1 MATTMT
7 YAYKGRD
14 TSGKIVKGKVD
25 AANESQ
31 VASRLRTMGV
41 SPTSIAE
48 APGGTGLNMEI
59 NFGSLG
65 GGSVGMK
72 DIAVMSRQMA
82 TMISAGLSLLRTLS
96 ILTEQTENKK
106 LSAILDKVRSDVEA
120 GLSLSDAMSLHPDD
134 FPPLML
140 SLIRAGETGGFLEA
154 SLESV
159 ANNFEA
165 ELKLRGTI
173 KSALTY
179 PVVVLVMAI
188 LAVIGMLIFIVP
200 IFQKMFEDLGS
211 ALPLPT
217 QFLVVISQSMGIAG
231 PILFV
236 AAIVFGVWWRKNKN
250 TERVRK
256 FVDPI
261 KLKMPVFGPL
271 MTKVAIARMT
281 RNFGT
286 MMAAGVPILR
296 SLSIVG
302 ATSGNWVI
310 ERSLLKVQD
319 SVRQG
324 ASIAVPLAEESVFPS
339 MVVQMIAVG
348 EDAGALEPML
358 HKISDFYDQE
368 VESTTEQLTALIEP
382 LMIAFIGVVIGGMI
396 VALYM
401 PVFSIFEQIQ

>member
-1 MATTMT
+1 MPTTLT

-14 TSGKIVKGKVD
+14 TTGKIVKGKVD

-48 APGGTGLNMEI
+48 APAGTGLNMELS
-59 NFGSLG
+59 FGALG

-72 DIAVMSRQMA
+72 DIAIMSRQMA
-82 TMISAGLSLLRTLS
+82 TMISAGLSLLRTLT

-106 LSAILDKVRSDVEA
+106 LAKILDTVRNDVET
-120 GLSLSDAMSLHPDD
+120 GLSLSDALGKHPGD

-140 SLIRAGETGGFLEA
+140 SLIRAGETGGFLEG

-159 ANNFEA
+159 ANNYEA

-179 PVVVLVMAI
+179 PVVVLIMAI
-188 LAVIGMLIFIVP
+188 LAVFGMLIFIVP

-211 ALPLPT
+211 QLPLPT
-217 QFLVVISQSMGIAG
+217 QLLVVLSGLMVYIVPIVVIGGVAFGI
-231 PILFV
+231 
-236 AAIVFGVWWRKNKN
+236 WWKKNKN

-256 FVDPI
+256 VVDPL
-261 KLKMPVFGPL
+261 KLKLPVFGDL
-271 MTKVAIARMT
+271 MTKVAIARFT

-296 SLSIVG
+296 SLAIVG
-302 ATSGNWVI
+302 STSGNYVI
-310 ERSLLKVQD
+310 EKSLIKVQE
-319 SVRQG
+319 SVRTG
-324 ASIAVPLAEESVFPS
+324 ASIAAPLAEEPVFPS
-339 MVVQMIAVG
+339 MVTQMISVG
-348 EDAGALEPML
+348 EDSGALEPML
-358 HKISDFYDQE
+358 NKISDFYDAE

-401 PVFSIFEQIQ
+401 PVFSIFESIG

>member
-1 MATTMT
+1 MAATLT

-14 TSGKIVKGKVD
+14 ASGKSVKGKVD
-25 AANESQ
+25 AGSESQ
-31 VASRLRTMGV
+31 VAARLRTMGV

-48 APGGTGLNMEI
+48 APAGTGLNREI
-59 NFGSLG
+59 NLGALG
-65 GGSVGMK
+65 GGQIGMK
-72 DIAVMSRQMA
+72 DIAIMSRQMA
-82 TMISAGLSLLRTLS
+82 TMISAGLSLLRTLT
-96 ILTEQTENKK
+96 ILTEQTANKK
-106 LSAILDKVRSDVEA
+106 LAVVLETVRNDVET
-120 GLSLSDAMSLHPDD
+120 GLSLSDALGKHPAD
-134 FPPLML
+134 FPPIML
-140 SLIRAGETGGFLEA
+140 SLIRAGETGGFLEG

-179 PVVVLVMAI
+179 PVVVLIMAV
-188 LAVIGMLIFIVP
+188 LAVIGMLTFIVP
-200 IFQKMFEDLGS
+200 IFEKMFDDLGS
-211 ALPLPT
+211 QLPLPT
-217 QFLVVISQSMGIAG
+217 QILVVLSSGMGVGIPMIVVGSIAFT
-231 PILFV
+231 L
-236 AAIVFGVWWRKNKN
+236 WWRRNKN
-250 TERVRK
+250 TDRVRRV
-256 FVDPI
+256 VDPM

-271 MTKVAIARMT
+271 MTKVAIARLT

-310 ERSLLKVQD
+310 EQALLKVQE

-324 ASIAVPLAEESVFPS
+324 ASIAVPLAAEPVFPS
-339 MVVQMIAVG
+339 MVTQMIAVG
-348 EDAGALEPML
+348 EDSGALEQML
-358 HKISDFYDQE
+358 NKISDFYDQE
-368 VESTTEQLTALIEP
+368 VESTTQQLTALIEP